1 MLPLVQRHPSSKAT
15 GLPAQYVPGM
25 QDEEKTA
32 DAGDTAPQAAHGPGH
47 DAAPEPGMTSAY
59 LSVFR
64 LFYRG

>member
-15 GLPAQYVPGM
+15 RSPASYIPGLRDTEKMADESDPAPR
-25 QDEEKTA
+25 ETR
-32 DAGDTAPQAAHGPGH
+32 GPGH
-47 DAAPEPGMTSAY
+47 DEAPEPGMTSAY